1 MQELIK
7 LSTSHPELR
16 KSVIISASVI
26 VINLSNAA
34 LQFVSLMAQECH
46 FSAQECHFSA
56 EECHFSA
63 QVCHFSAQV
72 CHFSAQEWVSYKLL
86 GLLWA
91 MLCDIMPQ
99 ELWILLTRIGKSQ
112 NIFFQFCTHFEW
124 GHKNRKIIP
133 HPREKGC
140 WNVKMSP
147 WNVKKTHEDEGYC
160 IASAKF

>member
-46 FSAQECHFSA
+46 FSAQ
-56 EECHFSA
+56 
-63 QVCHFSAQV
+63 V

-99 ELWILLTRIGKSQ
+99 ELWILLTKMGKSQ

-160 IASAKF
+160 IWLHNYELICNKRIDETIK